1 LAANCQGFPL
11 PDSAFLSSNP
21 KETAGFMAESLALD
35 FTADLLQVLTSPL
48 IADETLD
55 KLFNRSDILSA
66 AKWG

>member
-1 LAANCQGFPL
+1 M
-11 PDSAFLSSNP
+11 
-21 KETAGFMAESLALD
+21 TESLALD

-55 KLFNRSDILSA
+55 KLFNLSDILSA